1 MIYGIGTDICELT
14 RIESMKSFDA
24 FAKKILSEN
33 EKKIFL
39 KQEETQKIKFLGLQ
53 FAAKE
58 AFVKALG
65 TGFKNHMMPKQIS
78 VLRNDEGKPIVEF
91 DESIKSFIN
100 DLGIKSSHVSLSDD
114 GGYAV
119 AFVILEA

>member
-1 MIYGIGTDICELT
+1 MIYGVGTDICMLS
-14 RIESMKSFDA
+14 RIESMKSLDV
-24 FAKKILSEN
+24 FAEKILSDN
-33 EKKIFL
+33 EKKTFL
-39 KQEETQKIKFLGLQ
+39 SKDETQKIKFLGLQ

-58 AFVKALG
+58 ALVKALG
-65 TGFKNHMMPKQIS
+65 TGFKKPMMPNQIS
-78 VLRNDEGKPIVEF
+78 VLRNDEGMPIIEF

-119 AFVILEA
+119 AFVVLEA

>member
-1 MIYGIGTDICELT
+1 VIYGVGTDICKLS
-14 RIESMKSFDA
+14 RIESMKSLDA
-24 FAKKILSEN
+24 L
-33 EKKIFL
+33 
-39 KQEETQKIKFLGLQ
+39 
-53 FAAKE
+53 
-58 AFVKALG
+58 
-65 TGFKNHMMPKQIS
+65 
-78 VLRNDEGKPIVEF
+78 GKPIIEF

>member
-1 MIYGIGTDICELT
+1 MIYGIGTDICNLR
-14 RIESMKSFDA
+14 RIESMKSLDA
-24 FAKKILSEN
+24 FAKKILSKN

-39 KQEETQKIKFLGLQ
+39 KQEETQKIKFLAMQ

-58 AFVKALG
+58 AIVKALG
-65 TGFKNHMMPKQIS
+65 TGFTKPMMPNQIS
-78 VLRNDEGKPIVEF
+78 VLRNNEGKPTIEF

-100 DLGIKSSHVSLSDD
+100 DLGIKSSQVSLSDD

>member
-1 MIYGIGTDICELT
+1 MIYGVGTDICKLS
-14 RIESMKSFDA
+14 RIESMKSLDA
-24 FAKKILSEN
+24 FAEKVLSDN
-33 EKKIFL
+33 EKKIFSS
-39 KQEETQKIKFLGLQ
+39 KDETKKIKFLGLQ

-58 AFVKALG
+58 AVVKAFG
-65 TGFKNHMMPKQIS
+65 TGFKKPMMPKQIS
-78 VLRNDEGKPIVEF
+78 VLRNDEGKPIIEF

>member
-1 MIYGIGTDICELT
+1 MKDFIDSSNSMIGLPSSFRRTEIWFGI
-14 RIESMKSFDA
+14 
-24 FAKKILSEN
+24 
-33 EKKIFL
+33 
-39 KQEETQKIKFLGLQ
+39 
-53 FAAKE
+53 
-58 AFVKALG
+58 
-65 TGFKNHMMPKQIS
+65 MMPNQIS
-78 VLRNDEGKPIVEF
+78 VLRNDEGKPIIEF